1 MRRSIFLSLLL
12 LLNAGIFTACSQ
24 PSLEAENA
32 QILRECFSGPQWRS
46 MEFSAPSDAMG
57 ISPLGEESDRET
69 TRREKI
75 REASRLAGATPP
87 ILPGEQ
93 PEAKLPAAPRL
104 AQWTKRSYLPGS
116 DSHGYAMTFFAYVK
130 AEDFSDV
137 YSAWVSVVP
146 QVEEPEGT
154 GLVGNPKGD
163 QFVYSVEDSPEE
175 ILGDMEAYFQGT

>member
-46 MEFSAPSDAMG
+46 MEFSAQSAAMG
-57 ISPLGEESDRET
+57 ISPLGDKSVRESA
-69 TRREKI
+69 RRDQI
-75 REASRLAGATPP
+75 REASRLAGAESP

-93 PEAKLPAAPRL
+93 PESELPAPPRL
-104 AQWTKRSYLPGS
+104 AQWTKQAYLPGS
-116 DSHGYAMTFFAYVK
+116 DSRGYSMTFFAYVK

>member
-46 MEFSAPSDAMG
+46 MEFSAQSAAMG

-69 TRREKI
+69 ARREKI
-75 REASRLAGATPP
+75 WEASRLAGAESP

-93 PEAKLPAAPRL
+93 PESELPAPPRL
-104 AQWTKRSYLPGS
+104 AQWTKQAYLPGS
-116 DSHGYAMTFFAYVK
+116 DSRGYSMTFFAYVEAGNFEK
-130 AEDFSDV
+130 V
-137 YSAWVSVVP
+137 YSAWVNVVP
-146 QVEEPEGT
+146 QADEPEGT

-163 QFVYSVEDSPEE
+163 QFVYSVENSPEE
-175 ILGDMEAYFQGT
+175 ILRDMEAYFQGT